1 MSNKRLEK
9 ISLEELYFFALNLV
23 SILLRQGQSLMTHI
37 TSKYLYGALYFFC
50 DRNRYNTSPSPYIHN
65 SLNRWFFSKKPK
77 TIFYELFCFQAR
89 NQSTLISD
97 KASSHKYHIPIN
109 IFFRNNTHN
118 IMIHRSKNYLTNNFT
133 SHGHE
138 GRVYQSIQGFNSRN
152 S

>member
-1 MSNKRLEK
+1 MSNNRLEK

-23 SILLRQGQSLMTHI
+23 SIFLSQAQSFLTHI
-37 TSKYLYGALYFFC
+37 TSKYLHGSWYFFC
-50 DRNRYNTSPSPYIHN
+50 DRNGYNTSPSPYIHN
-65 SLNRWFFSKKPK
+65 SLNRWFFSKKSE
-77 TIFYELFCFQAR
+77 TIFYELFCFQTR
-89 NQSTLISD
+89 NQCALISD
-97 KASSHKYHIPIN
+97 KASSHKYNITID
-109 IFFRNNTHN
+109 IFFRDNTHN